1 MKTTNVAGTATRLR
15 KNARIQRSMIGAS
28 QSAIRK
34 PITTE
39 GTVAMI
45 STTGLIVLRKPG
57 VVK

>member
-1 MKTTNVAGTATRLR
+1 MKTTNVAGTTIRLM
-15 KNARIQRSMIGAS
+15 KKASIQRSMIGAS

-34 PITTE
+34 PITTD

>member
-1 MKTTNVAGTATRLR
+1 MKTTNVAGTAIRLSE
-15 KNARIQRSMIGAS
+15 KGQSQRSMIGAS

-34 PITTE
+34 PITTD

-45 STTGLIVLRKPG
+45 STTGLIVRRKPG